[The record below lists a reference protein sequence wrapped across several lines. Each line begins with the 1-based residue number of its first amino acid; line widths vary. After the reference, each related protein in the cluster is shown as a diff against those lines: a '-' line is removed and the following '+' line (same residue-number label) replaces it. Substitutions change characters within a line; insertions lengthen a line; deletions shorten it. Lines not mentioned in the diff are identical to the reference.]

1 MTDKYSSY
9 RQTNDDLLWS
19 PSSNASNNYSL
30 SSLGFDS
37 PPEYSSS
44 LPPINILGRETDF
57 HNSRSLPSSI
67 PMNELSI
74 NPSHITVSPS
84 SFDFGLGLIDDN
96 GMTMTSPTFAQNIS
110 QNISQNDD
118 DNSYDDNDADDDYY
132 DDEFVEGD
140 FDDDDDWNVNTTN
153 IRSKRKH
160 NRSSSNGRAPSPAP
174 AIDID
179 IAKRSRGRRVPT
191 SDNQRVFKCPDPR
204 CQKVFVRNEHLKRHI
219 KSLHRDEKPF
229 ECLDPGCTKKFTRL
243 DNVNCL
249 SDCLC
254 RCTNTFEFT
263 TEIQRRQLRL
273 EEDHRFQHRTIANSS
288 IISNTV
294 NIPPLSYDL
303 HFSFLLISA
312 FFDVNSLVL

>member
-1 MTDKYSSY
+1 
-9 RQTNDDLLWS
+9 
-19 PSSNASNNYSL
+19 
-30 SSLGFDS
+30 
-37 PPEYSSS
+37 
-44 LPPINILGRETDF
+44 
-57 HNSRSLPSSI
+57 
-67 PMNELSI
+67 
-74 NPSHITVSPS
+74 
-84 SFDFGLGLIDDN
+84 
-96 GMTMTSPTFAQNIS
+96 
-110 QNISQNDD
+110 
-118 DNSYDDNDADDDYY
+118 
-132 DDEFVEGD
+132 EFVEGD

-229 ECLDPGCTKKFTRL
+229 ECLDPGCTKK
-243 DNVNCL
+243 
-249 SDCLC
+249 
-254 RCTNTFEFT
+254 CTNTFEFT

-273 EEDHRFQHRTIANSS
+273 EEDHRFQHRTIAKSS